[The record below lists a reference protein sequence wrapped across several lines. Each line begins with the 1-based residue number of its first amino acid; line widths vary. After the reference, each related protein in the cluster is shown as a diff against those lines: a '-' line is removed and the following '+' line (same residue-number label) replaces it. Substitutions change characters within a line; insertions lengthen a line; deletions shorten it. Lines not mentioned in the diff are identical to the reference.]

1 MSEPDMMDPLEPTA
15 VNKDP
20 MLVNGS
26 PDDIPP
32 LQDPVLV
39 KQPMEPVNGLDHNGL
54 EHANEEGTPVNGDVV
69 HEDLVDDN
77 DLMGNEDN
85 LMGNEDNLMGSED
98 IVMEGGGESDIVLP
112 PPPED
117 MSGFPPPLQQQEVD
131 LVEPAAGLESEDN
144 VVGEMDN
151 EVVEDDLMGESIEGL
166 PPVDNIAVDRVVDD
180 VSEEELV
187 SDEGVNEE
195 HDLEKPISP
204 VPAVAEQPQ
213 LIDFGGEQE
222 VPDDVQQPGD
232 NILDSPVPVETV
244 MGGMGLAHELAPEPV
259 PLAPEPVMQED
270 IPPEPQEP
278 VEVEPEPLPVVEPEG
293 SSVDPEPVAEVVP
306 EPEPV
311 CQEPILNEPEPSHE
325 VVTEMPQQAEEPVQ
339 EVVPVVQ
346 PEPVKEV
353 VHEPEVEEINQD
365 IQDPELEV
373 SKDVENDYVP
383 NEPVIEQPPDI
394 IAQTTE
400 EPHEVDESPPP
411 PPPPLVDGTPP
422 PPPPLD
428 DSIQLKREH
437 RRSGEVTPTKKES
450 PTEPPAVH
458 VHEATP
464 VAVVAPVMKQE
475 SEPEP
480 RVPVCPVPVPVPVPQ
495 SEPSVAAPAPVVEEN
510 DRETGEG
517 QGSVTVSPMS
527 SPARS
532 EGAGSEAEPQE
543 LASPKVSQKINKKNF
558 KNKIKFHVD
567 LLDASIKQLSFLS
580 TVNKQTSLQEEWLYK
595 QAIRRYE
602 AFWLPL
608 AAEHKKEHLAAP
620 LDIEWVWHCHMLAP
634 VCYEADC
641 TSIVG
646 KVVDHKIYSEKD
658 RTKAL
663 EKSRKYWTAKYP
675 NEPFE
680 IELVYKEKV
689 EQEQV
694 DGPNKAQESEG
705 KEDSI
710 PFVEEGTSEIE
721 TKG

>member
-1 MSEPDMMDPLEPTA
+1 MSEPDTMEPA
-15 VNKDP
+15 PVNKDP

-26 PDDIPP
+26 PVDIQNDIPP
-32 LQDPVLV
+32 LQDPPVV
-39 KQPMEPVNGLDHNGL
+39 KQPLEPVNGLDHNGL
-54 EHANEEGTPVNGDVV
+54 ENEDGTPVNGDV

-77 DLMGNEDN
+77 NLMENEDI
-85 LMGNEDNLMGSED
+85 E
-98 IVMEGGGESDIVLP
+98 MEGGGESDIVLP

-117 MSGFPPPLQQQEVD
+117 MSGFPPPLQQQDMDAVD
-131 LVEPAAGLESEDN
+131 PVSNLETEDN
-144 VVGEMDN
+144 IGELDN
-151 EVVEDDLMGESIEGL
+151 EVVEDDLMGESVEGL
-166 PPVDNIAVDRVVDD
+166 PPVDNIGVDQVVDD

-195 HDLEKPISP
+195 HELEKPVSP
-204 VPAVAEQPQ
+204 EPAVVEQPQ

-222 VPDDVQQPGD
+222 VPDDIQQPGD
-232 NILDSPVPVETV
+232 NILDSPVPDET
-244 MGGMGLAHELAPEPV
+244 GMGLAHELAPEPV
-259 PLAPEPVMQED
+259 PMAPEPVMQED
-270 IPPEPQEP
+270 IPPEPQET
-278 VEVEPEPLPVVEPEG
+278 VQVEPEPLPIVEPEG
-293 SSVDPEPVAEVVP
+293 SSVDPEPEPQVVP

-311 CQEPILNEPEPSHE
+311 CEEPVLDEVEPSSE
-325 VVTEMPQQAEEPVQ
+325 VATEEVAQPAEEPVP
-339 EVVPVVQ
+339 EVIPAVQ

-353 VHEPEVEEINQD
+353 VNEPQVEEVSQD
-365 IQDPELEV
+365 VQEPEV

-383 NEPVIEQPPDI
+383 SEPVIEQPPDI

-400 EPHEVDESPPP
+400 EPHEVEEAPPP
-411 PPPPLVDGTPP
+411 PPPPLVDETPP

-437 RRSGEVTPTKKES
+437 RRSGEVTPKKES
-450 PTEPPAVH
+450 PVDPPTVH

-475 SEPEP
+475 PEP
-480 RVPVCPVPVPVPVPQ
+480 SPAPAPVPVPVPQ
-495 SEPSVAAPAPVVEEN
+495 SEPRVAVPAPVEDS

-517 QGSVTVSPMS
+517 QGSVPVSPLS

-532 EGAGSEAEPQE
+532 EGAGSEGALSEPQD
-543 LASPKVSQKINKKNF
+543 LASPQVSQKINKKNF

-567 LLDASIKQLSFLS
+567 LLEASIKQLSFLS

-608 AAEHKKEHLAAP
+608 AAEHKKEHLPAP

-641 TSIVG
+641 TSLVG

-675 NEPFE
+675 TEPFE
-680 IELVYKEKV
+680 IGLVYKEKV
-689 EQEQV
+689 EPEPV
-694 DGPNKAQESEG
+694 VESNTAQESEV
-705 KEDSI
+705 KDDSI
-710 PFVEEGTSEIE
+710 PFVEEGTSEAD
-721 TKG
+721 TKGTL